1 MKRSANVADAKEN
14 EAVDKNETGE
24 DNVIIDRVTFSTTT
38 QYAELKGKGTW
49 V

>member
-1 MKRSANVADAKEN
+1 MWQMLRTKKD
-14 EAVDKNETGE
+14 VDRNETVE